1 MGVAFTAFSHTFKMV
16 NVYSLSGKV
25 KGEIK
30 LPEMFRIEYRPDII
44 QRAVVAIQASRRK
57 PYAAYEL
64 AGQQTTAAYF
74 GRRRGSYRQ
83 TINRGMSRLPREK
96 LGGGGLGKVRIVPQS
111 VGGRRAH
118 PPKGR
123 DWSKKINRKEY
134 TFALKSAISATGNKD
149 LISLRGHIIDKVPEI
164 PLVIEDK
171 FEELNKTGDVIK
183 VLKALGLG
191 DDLERAREKKIRA
204 GRGKT
209 RGRRYKRKKSV
220 LIVINKDSGV
230 KSGARNIPG
239 VDIAKLDELNIE
251 LLAPGTHIGRLTLWS
266 ESAIK
271 NLDKIRNES
280 IQGPSIPING

>member
-1 MGVAFTAFSHTFKMV
+1 MV

-25 KGEIK
+25 KGKIK
-30 LPEMFRIEYRPDII
+30 LPEMFGIEYRPDII
-44 QRAVVAIQASRRK
+44 QRAVVAIQANRRK

-96 LGGGGLGKVRIVPQS
+96 SGGGGLGKVRIVPQS

-123 DWSKKINRKEY
+123 DWSRKINRKEY
-134 TFALKSAISATGNKD
+134 SLALKSAISATGNKD

-171 FEELNKTGDVIK
+171 FEELNKTRDVIK
-183 VLKALGLG
+183 VLKSLGLG
-191 DDLERAREKKIRA
+191 DDLERAKERKIRA

-209 RGRRYKRKKSV
+209 RGRRYRRKKSV
-220 LIVINKDSGV
+220 LIVINKDSGI

-239 VDIAKLDELNIE
+239 VDIAKLDELNVE
-251 LLAPGTHIGRLTLWS
+251 LLAPGTHAGRLTLWS

-271 NLDKIRNES
+271 NLDKIRNGS
-280 IQGPSIPING
+280 IQGPSLSTDG